1 MSKAG
6 VLAFRYLFQVGDWA
20 RLRKLEQ
27 DTSDLALVLDIPYL
41 DDGDRGHLLD
51 VYKAKDAKPGNPV
64 VINIHGGGLF
74 ASFKDLNANFNYEFA
89 RRGFDVVSLS
99 YIRLPDTTFWHQID
113 DCMNALRYVAT
124 HADELGLDLTNV
136 YLTGDSAGALLAY
149 CCCAIENSEEL
160 QKSFDIAPAGLN
172 IGGLGLVS
180 IMLDTTRHDLM
191 AAITDQIAKGDDFDR
206 DCIAYL
212 QDPASML
219 DVTTLPPVYQVTGIQ
234 DLIQKDSLKFE
245 QLLSEK
251 GVKHELKDYPKGK
264 ERKLDHVF
272 SVKFPK
278 WPESQE
284 VIDNI
289 CGWFRQ
295 SAGSAPVCDGKYHK
309 YFVWSFDDGLEQDK
323 RIIETLKKYGMGAT
337 FNLNS
342 GLFGLKQYTPRIA
355 NLGFADIDA
364 EEYEAKKHHFF
375 PAAEHFRIPADEVV
389 EVFQGFEV
397 ASHTVNHPRLARLKK
412 DEIRKEIEE
421 DIKALSEL
429 FGQDVVGFAA
439 PFGSMNKDVMDV
451 LNECGVKYNRAVSTD
466 DSFRFPEDP
475 LNMPLSN
482 WCISGKTFD
491 RLEAFF
497 EAEPVDD
504 DLLFVCF
511 AHGYEFDFG
520 TKESS
525 WEKFEKIC
533 ETVAAHKDIICCSTR
548 DAFEA
553 HEATKAAKK

>member
-27 DTSDLALVLDIPYL
+27 DTSDLELDLDIPYL
-41 DDGDRGHLLD
+41 DDGNRGHLLD
-51 VYKAKDAKPGNPV
+51 VYKAKNAKPGNPV

-124 HADELGLDLTNV
+124 HANELGLDLSNV
-136 YLTGDSAGALLAY
+136 FLTGDSAGALLAY
-149 CCCAIENSEEL
+149 TCTCIENSKEL
-160 QKSFDIAPAGLN
+160 QKSFDIAASGLN
-172 IGGLGLVS
+172 IKALGLVS
-180 IMLDTTRHDLM
+180 IMIDTTRHDLM
-191 AAITDQIAKGDDFDR
+191 AAITDQIAKGEDFDR
-206 DCIAYL
+206 DCIGYL

-219 DVTTLPPVYQVTGIQ
+219 DVTTLPPVYQITGVQ
-234 DLIQKDSLKFE
+234 DLIQKDSLKLE
-245 QLLSEK
+245 KLLTEK
-251 GVKHELKDYPKGK
+251 GIKHEIKDYPKGK

-289 CGWFRQ
+289 CAWFRK
-295 SAGSAPVCDGKYHK
+295 SMGAAPVADGKYHK

-323 RIIETLKKYGMGAT
+323 KIIEILKKYNMGAT

-342 GLFGLKQYTPRIA
+342 GIFGLKQYTPRIA
-355 NLGFADIDA
+355 NLGFTDTDADK
-364 EEYEAKKHHFF
+364 YESKKHHFF

-389 EVFQGFEV
+389 EVFKGYEV
-397 ASHTVNHPRLARLKK
+397 ASHTLTHPRLARLKK
-412 DEIRKEIEE
+412 DEIRKEISE
-421 DIKALSEL
+421 DIRNLSEL

-439 PFGSMNKDVMDV
+439 PFGSINKDVVDV
-451 LNECGVKYNRAVSTD
+451 LKECGVKYNRSVSSD

-475 LNMPLSN
+475 LNMPMTN
-482 WCISGKTFD
+482 WFISGKTFD
-491 RLEAFF
+491 RLNAFF

-504 DLLFVCF
+504 DLLFLCF
-511 AHGYEFDFG
+511 AHGYELDFG
-520 TKESS
+520 TKEAN
-525 WEKFEKIC
+525 WEEFEKIC
-533 ETVAAHKDIICCSTR
+533 AEVTSHKDIICCSTR
-548 DAFEA
+548 DAFQA
-553 HEATKAAKK
+553 HEATKAPKK